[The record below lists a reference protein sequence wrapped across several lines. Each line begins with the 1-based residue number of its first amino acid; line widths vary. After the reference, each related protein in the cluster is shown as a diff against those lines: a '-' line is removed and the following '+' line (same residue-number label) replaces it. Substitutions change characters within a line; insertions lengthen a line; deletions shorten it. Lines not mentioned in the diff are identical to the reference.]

1 MTFKL
6 GLTGSIGMGK
16 STTAKMFA
24 ELGIPVWDADAA
36 VHKLYSTGGAAVPAI
51 QELYPEAIEHGEV
64 SRPALKRLIQSNEK
78 VLGELERIVHPLVA
92 ADRQNFIGTSDSDIV
107 LLDIP
112 LLFETNGDK
121 DMDAIACVDIDPETQ
136 RERVLKRNTM
146 TEEQFQQILNKQL
159 PNDIKCSQSD
169 FVIQTDNLDHTK
181 EQIAHIIGLIRKD
194 YINA

>member
-16 STTAKMFA
+16 STTAQMFA

-64 SRPALKRLIQSNEK
+64 LRPALKRLIQSNENI
-78 VLGELERIVHPLVA
+78 LSEIERIVHPLVA
-92 ADRQNFIGTSDSDIV
+92 ADRQNFIETSDTDIV

-121 DMDAIACVDIDPETQ
+121 HMDAIACVNIDPETQ
-136 RERVLKRNTM
+136 RERVLQRNTM
-146 TEEQFQQILNKQL
+146 TEKQFEQILNKQL
-159 PNDIKCSQSD
+159 PNDVKCSQSD
-169 FVIQTDNLDHTK
+169 FVIQTDNLDHAK
-181 EQIAHIIGLIRKD
+181 EQAAHIIELIRKD

>member
-36 VHKLYSTGGAAVPAI
+36 VHKLYSRGGAAVPAI

-64 SRPALKRLIQSNEK
+64 SRPALKRLIQSNEN

-92 ADRQNFIGTSDSDIV
+92 DDRQNFIGTSDSDIV

-121 DMDAIACVDIDPETQ
+121 DMDAIACVDIDPKTQ

-146 TEEQFQQILNKQL
+146 TEEQFEQILNKQL
-159 PNDIKCSQSD
+159 SNDIKCSQSD
-169 FVIQTDNLDHTK
+169 FVIQTDNLDHAK
-181 EQIAHIIGLIRKD
+181 EQIAHIIELIRKD

>member
-16 STTAKMFA
+16 STTAQMFA

-51 QELYPEAIEHGEV
+51 QELYPEAIEHGEA
-64 SRPALKRLIQSNEK
+64 SRPALKRLIQSNENI
-78 VLGELERIVHPLVA
+78 LSEIERIVHPLVA
-92 ADRQNFIGTSDSDIV
+92 ADRQNFIETSDTDIV

-121 DMDAIACVDIDPETQ
+121 HMDAIACVNIDPETQ
-136 RERVLKRNTM
+136 RERVLQRNTM
-146 TEEQFQQILNKQL
+146 TEKQFEQILNKQL
-159 PNDIKCSQSD
+159 PNDVKCSQSD
-169 FVIQTDNLDHTK
+169 FVIQTDNLDHAK
-181 EQIAHIIGLIRKD
+181 EQVSHIIELIRKD

>member
-51 QELYPEAIEHGEV
+51 QELYPEAVEHGEV
-64 SRPALKRLIQSNEK
+64 SRPELKRLIQANEH
-78 VLGELERIVHPLVA
+78 VLGELERIVHPFVA
-92 ADRQNFIGTSDSDIV
+92 ADRQNFIETSDSDIV

-121 DMDAIACVDIDPETQ
+121 HMDAIACVNIDAKTQ
-136 RERVLKRNTM
+136 RERVLQRGTM
-146 TEEQFQQILNKQL
+146 TEEQFEQILNKQL
-159 PNDIKCSQSD
+159 PNDVKCSQSD
-169 FVIQTDNLDHTK
+169 FVIQTDNLDHAK
-181 EQIAHIIGLIRKD
+181 EQVAHIIELIRKD
-194 YINA
+194 YIYA

>member
-16 STTAKMFA
+16 STTAQMFA

-36 VHKLYSTGGAAVPAI
+36 VHKLYSTGGAAVLAI

-64 SRPALKRLIQSNEK
+64 SRSALKRLIQANEN

-92 ADRQNFIGTSDSDIV
+92 ADRENFIEISDSDIV

-121 DMDAIACVDIDPETQ
+121 HMDAIACVDIDPETQ
-136 RERVLKRNTM
+136 RERVLQRNTM
-146 TEEQFQQILNKQL
+146 TEEQFEQILNKQL
-159 PNDIKCSQSD
+159 PNNVKCSQSD
-169 FVIQTDNLDHTK
+169 FVIKTDNLDHAK
-181 EQIAHIIGLIRKD
+181 EQVAHIVELIRKD

>member
-36 VHKLYSTGGAAVPAI
+36 VHKLYSRGGAAVPAI

-64 SRPALKRLIQSNEK
+64 SRPALKRLIQSNEN

-92 ADRQNFIGTSDSDIV
+92 DDRQNFIGTSDSDIV

-121 DMDAIACVDIDPETQ
+121 DMDAIACVDIDPKTQ

-146 TEEQFQQILNKQL
+146 TEEQFEQILNKQL
-159 PNDIKCSQSD
+159 SNDIKCSQSD
-169 FVIQTDNLDHTK
+169 FVIQTDNLDHAK

>member
-16 STTAKMFA
+16 STTAQMFA

-64 SRPALKRLIQSNEK
+64 VRPALKRLIQSNEN
-78 VLGELERIVHPLVA
+78 VLSEIERIVHPLVA
-92 ADRQNFIGTSDSDIV
+92 VDRQNFIRTSDSDIV

-121 DMDAIACVDIDPETQ
+121 HMDAIACVNIDLETQ
-136 RERVLKRNTM
+136 RERVLQRNTM
-146 TEEQFQQILNKQL
+146 TEEQFEQILNKQL
-159 PNDIKCSQSD
+159 PNDVKCSQSD
-169 FVIQTDNLDHTK
+169 FVIQTDNLDHAK
-181 EQIAHIIGLIRKD
+181 EQVAHIIELIRKD

>member
-64 SRPALKRLIQSNEK
+64 SRPALKRLIQSNEN

-92 ADRQNFIGTSDSDIV
+92 ADRQNFIGISDSDIV

-121 DMDAIACVDIDPETQ
+121 DMDAIACVDIDPEIQ

-146 TEEQFQQILNKQL
+146 TEEQFEQILNKQL

-169 FVIQTDNLDHTK
+169 FVIKTDNLDHAK

>member
-64 SRPALKRLIQSNEK
+64 SRSALKHLIQSNEN

-146 TEEQFQQILNKQL
+146 TEEQFEQILNKQL

-169 FVIQTDNLDHTK
+169 FVIKTDNLDHAK

>member
-16 STTAKMFA
+16 STTAQMFA

-51 QELYPEAIEHGEV
+51 QELYPEAIEDGEV
-64 SRPALKRLIQSNEK
+64 SRPALKRLIQSNEN

-92 ADRQNFIGTSDSDIV
+92 ADRQNFIETSDTDIV

-121 DMDAIACVDIDPETQ
+121 HMDAIACVDIDPETQ
-136 RERVLKRNTM
+136 RERVLQRNTM
-146 TEEQFQQILNKQL
+146 TEKQFEQILNKQL
-159 PNDIKCSQSD
+159 PNDVKCSQSD
-169 FVIQTDNLDHTK
+169 FVIQTDNLDHAK
-181 EQIAHIIGLIRKD
+181 EQVAHIIELIRKD

>member
-6 GLTGSIGMGK
+6 GLTGSIGTGK
-16 STTAKMFA
+16 STTAQMFA

-64 SRPALKRLIQSNEK
+64 SRPALKRLIQSNEN

-146 TEEQFQQILNKQL
+146 TEEQFEQILNKQL

-169 FVIQTDNLDHTK
+169 FVIKTDNLDHAK

>member
-16 STTAKMFA
+16 STTDQMFA

-36 VHKLYSTGGAAVPAI
+36 VHKLYTTAGAAIPAI
-51 QELYPEAIEHGEV
+51 QELFPEAIQNGEV
-64 SRPALKRLIQSNEK
+64 SRPALKCLIQSDEN

-92 ADRQNFIGTSDSDIV
+92 DDRQNFIETSVSDIV

-112 LLFETNGDK
+112 LLFETKGDK
-121 DMDAIACVDIDPETQ
+121 HMDAIACVDIDPETQ
-136 RERVLKRNTM
+136 RERLIQRGTM
-146 TEEQFQQILNKQL
+146 TEEQFEQILSKQL
-159 PNDIKCSQSD
+159 PNDVKCSQSD
-169 FVIQTDNLDHTK
+169 FVIRTDNLNHAK
-181 EQIAHIIGLIRKD
+181 EQVTHIIELIRKD

>member
-16 STTAKMFA
+16 STTAQMFA

-36 VHKLYSTGGAAVPAI
+36 VHKLYSPGGAAVPAI

-64 SRPALKRLIQSNEK
+64 SRPALKRLIQSDES
-78 VLGELERIVHPLVA
+78 VLGKLERIVHPLVA
-92 ADRQNFIGTSDSDIV
+92 ADCQNFIETPDTDIV

-121 DMDAIACVDIDPETQ
+121 YMDAIACVDIDPETQ
-136 RERVLKRNTM
+136 RERVLQRNTM
-146 TEEQFQQILNKQL
+146 TEEQFEQILNKQL
-159 PNDIKCSQSD
+159 PNDVKCSQSD
-169 FVIQTDNLDHTK
+169 FVIQTDNLDHAK
-181 EQIAHIIGLIRKD
+181 EQVAHIIELIRKD

>member
-36 VHKLYSTGGAAVPAI
+36 VHKLYSTGGAAVSAI
-51 QELYPEAIEHGEV
+51 QELYPEAIENGEV
-64 SRPALKRLIQSNEK
+64 SRPALKRLIQSNEN

-146 TEEQFQQILNKQL
+146 TEEQFEQILNKQL

-169 FVIQTDNLDHTK
+169 FVIKTDNLDHAK

>member
-36 VHKLYSTGGAAVPAI
+36 VHKLYSRGGAAVPAI

-64 SRPALKRLIQSNEK
+64 SRPALKRLIQSNEN

-136 RERVLKRNTM
+136 RERVFKRNTM
-146 TEEQFQQILNKQL
+146 TEEQFEQILNKQL
-159 PNDIKCSQSD
+159 SNDIKCSQSD
-169 FVIQTDNLDHTK
+169 FVIQTDNLDHAK
-181 EQIAHIIGLIRKD
+181 KQIAHIIELIRKD

>member
-16 STTAKMFA
+16 STTARMFA

-36 VHKLYSTGGAAVPAI
+36 VHNLYSTGGAAVPAI
-51 QELYPEAIEHGEV
+51 QELYPDAIEDEEV
-64 SRPALKRLIQSNEK
+64 SRPALKGLILSDKN

-92 ADRQNFIGTSDSDIV
+92 ADRQNFIETSVSDIV

-112 LLFETNGDK
+112 LLFETSGDK
-121 DMDAIACVDIDPETQ
+121 HMDAVACVDIDPETQ
-136 RERVLKRNTM
+136 RERVLQRSTM
-146 TEEQFQQILNKQL
+146 TEEQFEQILNKQL
-159 PNDIKCSQSD
+159 PNDVKCSQSD
-169 FVIQTDNLDHTK
+169 FVIRTDNLDHTK
-181 EQIAHIIGLIRKD
+181 EQVANIIELIRKD

>member
-16 STTAKMFA
+16 STTAQMFA

-51 QELYPEAIEHGEV
+51 QELYPEAVEHGEV
-64 SRPALKRLIQSNEK
+64 SRPELNRLIQSNEH
-78 VLGELERIVHPLVA
+78 VLGELERIVHPFVA
-92 ADRQNFIGTSDSDIV
+92 ADRQNFIETSDSDIV

-121 DMDAIACVDIDPETQ
+121 RMDAIVCVNIDAKTQ
-136 RERVLKRNTM
+136 RERVLQRGTM
-146 TEEQFQQILNKQL
+146 TEEQFEQILNKQL
-159 PNDIKCSQSD
+159 PNDVKCSQSN
-169 FVIQTDNLDHTK
+169 FVIQTDNLDHAK
-181 EQIAHIIGLIRKD
+181 EQVAHIIELIRKD

>member
-16 STTAKMFA
+16 STTAQIFA

-51 QELYPEAIEHGEV
+51 QELYPEAVEHGEV
-64 SRPALKRLIQSNEK
+64 SRPALKTLIQSNEN
-78 VLGELERIVHPLVA
+78 VLSEIERIVHPLVA
-92 ADRQNFIGTSDSDIV
+92 ADRQNFIGISDSDIV

-121 DMDAIACVDIDPETQ
+121 HMDAIACVDIDPETQ
-136 RERVLKRNTM
+136 RERVLQRNTM
-146 TEEQFQQILNKQL
+146 TEKQFEQILNKQL
-159 PNDIKCSQSD
+159 PNHVKCSQSD
-169 FVIQTDNLDHTK
+169 FVIQTDNLDHAK
-181 EQIAHIIGLIRKD
+181 EQVAHIIELIRKD

>member
-16 STTAKMFA
+16 STTAQMFA

-36 VHKLYSTGGAAVPAI
+36 VHNLYSTGGAAVPAI
-51 QELYPEAIEHGEV
+51 QELYPDAIEDEEV
-64 SRPALKRLIQSNEK
+64 SRPALKGLILSDKN

-92 ADRQNFIGTSDSDIV
+92 ADRQNFIETSVSDIV

-112 LLFETNGDK
+112 LLFETSGDK
-121 DMDAIACVDIDPETQ
+121 HMDAVACVDIDPETQ
-136 RERVLKRNTM
+136 RERVLQRSTM
-146 TEEQFQQILNKQL
+146 TEEQFKQILNKQL
-159 PNDIKCSQSD
+159 PNDVKCSQSD

-181 EQIAHIIGLIRKD
+181 EQVVNIIELIRKD

>member
-16 STTAKMFA
+16 STTAQMFA

-51 QELYPEAIEHGEV
+51 QELYPEAIEHGDV
-64 SRPALKRLIQSNEK
+64 ARPALKRLIQSNEN
-78 VLGELERIVHPLVA
+78 VLSEIERIVHPLVA
-92 ADRQNFIGTSDSDIV
+92 VDRQNFIGISDSDIV

-121 DMDAIACVDIDPETQ
+121 HMDAIACVNIDPETQ
-136 RERVLKRNTM
+136 RERVLQRNTM
-146 TEEQFQQILNKQL
+146 TEEQFEQILNKQL
-159 PNDIKCSQSD
+159 PNDVKCSQSD
-169 FVIQTDNLDHTK
+169 FVIQTENLDHTK
-181 EQIAHIIGLIRKD
+181 EQVAHIIELIRKD

>member
-16 STTAKMFA
+16 STTAQMFA

-36 VHKLYSTGGAAVPAI
+36 VHKLYSTGGAAVPTI
-51 QELYPEAIEHGEV
+51 QELYPEAIEDGEV
-64 SRPALKRLIQSNEK
+64 SRPALKRLIQSNEN
-78 VLGELERIVHPLVA
+78 VLSEIERIVHPLVA
-92 ADRQNFIGTSDSDIV
+92 ADRQNFIETSDTDIV

-121 DMDAIACVDIDPETQ
+121 HMDAIACVNIDPETQ
-136 RERVLKRNTM
+136 RERVLQRNTM
-146 TEEQFQQILNKQL
+146 TEEQFEQILNKQL
-159 PNDIKCSQSD
+159 PNDVKCSQSD
-169 FVIQTDNLDHTK
+169 FVIQTDNLDHAK
-181 EQIAHIIGLIRKD
+181 EQVAHIIELIRKD

>member
-16 STTAKMFA
+16 STTAQMFA

-64 SRPALKRLIQSNEK
+64 ERPALKRLIQSNEN
-78 VLGELERIVHPLVA
+78 VLSEIERIVHPLVA
-92 ADRQNFIGTSDSDIV
+92 VDRQNFIGTSDSDIV

-121 DMDAIACVDIDPETQ
+121 HMDAIVCVNIDPETQ
-136 RERVLKRNTM
+136 RERVLQRNTM
-146 TEEQFQQILNKQL
+146 TEEQLEQILNKQL
-159 PNDIKCSQSD
+159 PNDVKCSQSD
-169 FVIQTDNLDHTK
+169 FVIQTDNLDHAK
-181 EQIAHIIGLIRKD
+181 EQVAHIIELIRKD

>member
-36 VHKLYSTGGAAVPAI
+36 VHKLYSRGGAAVPAI

-64 SRPALKRLIQSNEK
+64 SRPALKRLIQSNEN

-92 ADRQNFIGTSDSDIV
+92 DDRQNFIGTSDSDIV

-121 DMDAIACVDIDPETQ
+121 DMDAIACVDIDPKTQ

-146 TEEQFQQILNKQL
+146 TEEQFEQILNKQL
-159 PNDIKCSQSD
+159 SNDIKCSQSD
-169 FVIQTDNLDHTK
+169 FVIQTDNLDHAK
-181 EQIAHIIGLIRKD
+181 KQIAHIIELIRKD

>member
-16 STTAKMFA
+16 STTAQMFA

-36 VHKLYSTGGAAVPAI
+36 VHKLYSPGGAAVPAI

-64 SRPALKRLIQSNEK
+64 SRPALKRLIQSDES
-78 VLGELERIVHPLVA
+78 VLGKLERIVHPLVA
-92 ADRQNFIGTSDSDIV
+92 ADRQNFIETPDTDIV

-121 DMDAIACVDIDPETQ
+121 YMDAIACVDIDPETQ
-136 RERVLKRNTM
+136 RERVLQRNTM
-146 TEEQFQQILNKQL
+146 TEEQFEQILNKQL
-159 PNDIKCSQSD
+159 PNDVKCSQSD
-169 FVIQTDNLDHTK
+169 FVIHTDNLDHAK
-181 EQIAHIIGLIRKD
+181 EQVAHIIELIRKD

>member
-1 MTFKL
+1 
-6 GLTGSIGMGK
+6 MGK

-64 SRPALKRLIQSNEK
+64 SRPALKRLIQSNEN

-146 TEEQFQQILNKQL
+146 TEEQFEQILNKQL

-169 FVIQTDNLDHTK
+169 FVIKTDNLDHAK